1 MFGVITYAVNNKL
14 VLGISA
20 REREQRE
27 RLRDLAVFER
37 VNGNISKTS
46 AELAVKKVKHD
57 TNLGYEKQGKIVLY
71 VC

>member
-1 MFGVITYAVNNKL
+1 MSGLITYAVNNKL
-14 VLGISA
+14 VPGISA

>member
-1 MFGVITYAVNNKL
+1 MFGVMTPAVNNKL